1 MNKER
6 NICIVG
12 LGLLGG
18 SYAMGLTDAG
28 YTVTA
33 VDVRPEAIRYAL
45 EKGIIAAGAVEDFA
59 PLLAGADAVVLGL
72 YPHALVDW
80 LRNNQKHLKPGA
92 LLTDVCGIKS
102 GVVEE
107 IQGFLRPDA
116 EFIASHP
123 MAGKEVSGVEHA
135 DCAIFKP
142 ANFIIVPEYTGDSF
156 RDLTRIAK
164 INENLWSEL
173 FFLNKEN
180 LIAEIDQFSASLEGL
195 KRALV
200 ENDET
205 ELKRLFVQSTARRRL
220 FDKKR
225 EAR

>member
-92 LLTDVCGIKS
+92 LLTDVCGVKS
-102 GVVEE
+102 GVVC
-107 IQGFLRPDA
+107 LL
-116 EFIASHP
+116 
-123 MAGKEVSGVEHA
+123 
-135 DCAIFKP
+135 
-142 ANFIIVPEYTGDSF
+142 YTSPSP
-156 RDLTRIAK
+156 RIARSS
-164 INENLWSEL
+164 NP
-173 FFLNKEN
+173 
-180 LIAEIDQFSASLEGL
+180 LISSSCPRKKTRPGALPL
-195 KRALV
+195 RAAWPRRWALP
-200 ENDET
+200 T
-205 ELKRLFVQSTARRRL
+205 SRSSPAPSTI
-220 FDKKR
+220 K
-225 EAR
+225 

>member
-92 LLTDVCGIKS
+92 LLTDVCGVKPHSS
-102 GVVEE
+102 G
-107 IQGFLRPDA
+107 
-116 EFIASHP
+116 
-123 MAGKEVSGVEHA
+123 
-135 DCAIFKP
+135 
-142 ANFIIVPEYTGDSF
+142 
-156 RDLTRIAK
+156 
-164 INENLWSEL
+164 
-173 FFLNKEN
+173 
-180 LIAEIDQFSASLEGL
+180 
-195 KRALV
+195 
-200 ENDET
+200 
-205 ELKRLFVQSTARRRL
+205 
-220 FDKKR
+220 
-225 EAR
+225 